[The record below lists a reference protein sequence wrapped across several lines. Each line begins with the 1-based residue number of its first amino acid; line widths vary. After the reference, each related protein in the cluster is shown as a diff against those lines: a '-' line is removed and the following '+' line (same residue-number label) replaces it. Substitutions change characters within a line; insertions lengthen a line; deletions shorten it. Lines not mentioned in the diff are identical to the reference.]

1 MSINVN
7 AVAIDETHLCAR
19 GGLTGGLEVGS
30 GLVQLGDFG
39 LKFEAHLPN

>member
-1 MSINVN
+1 M
-7 AVAIDETHLCAR
+7 AIDETHLCAS

-30 GLVQLGDFG
+30 GFVQLRDFG